1 MFPVSRAV
9 SATMPGSWWS
19 SGLDKPFNTENNHM
33 CELVIGDE
41 KGGSAI
47 TSSEMRH
54 AVRMGENSTVQF
66 VGGL

>member
-1 MFPVSRAV
+1 
-9 SATMPGSWWS
+9 
-19 SGLDKPFNTENNHM
+19 M

-47 TSSEMRH
+47 TSSEMCH

>member
-1 MFPVSRAV
+1 
-9 SATMPGSWWS
+9 
-19 SGLDKPFNTENNHM
+19 M

-41 KGGSAI
+41 KGGSTI